1 MRGPYDYHYPTVDE
15 LRPYLGDSWGIC
27 RNTPANRERYG
38 NMAQFEIAI
47 ADAAFSMTRWNSLFS
62 VVRSDPAT
70 RQQMRYWLKRADQA
84 LSDAVGFASR

>member
-1 MRGPYDYHYPTVDE
+1 MT
-15 LRPYLGDSWGIC
+15 
-27 RNTPANRERYG
+27 
-38 NMAQFEIAI
+38 QFEIAI

-62 VVRSDPAT
+62 VVRIDPAT